1 MFFKQISIPILY
13 FSVYKSFDAPH
24 SISLRDDTLDS
35 LSDDVVYEYEEK
47 YGQGSFDE
55 WMEKFYELSP
65 SVPSDWK
72 SYGDELYPGCNY
84 NNYITR
90 DMEWE
95 EVDNEE

>member
-1 MFFKQISIPILY
+1 
-13 FSVYKSFDAPH
+13 
-24 SISLRDDTLDS
+24 LREDTLDS

-65 SVPSDWK
+65 RVPSDWK